1 MISNQLATEGG
12 GNSFLTRTPA
22 FQRLAKSA
30 FDECDADSTGAINKT
45 ELYAGILLVHVKLAK
60 YAGAAACYP
69 PTRQVIDTLFDASD
83 ADQSGSIE
91 EEEFKRILMI
101 CCAQI
106 LSRIVVYYSIII
118 MLVPYVADALVKGI
132 FSIDDYMGWKSNDG
146 QHKYPALD
154 WLEKVLG
161 WGTIAERVVSLMLF
175 FLFVPMFFDWID
187 GSSHRVAKH
196 QVSLAKAQ
204 KNS

>member
-1 MISNQLATEGG
+1 MISNQLASKGG
-12 GNSFLTRTPA
+12 GHSFLTRTA
-22 FQRLAKSA
+22 VFQRVAKSA
-30 FDECDADSTGAINKT
+30 FRECDTDSTGAINKT

-69 PTRQVIDTLFDASD
+69 PTRQVIDALFDASD
-83 ADQSGSIE
+83 ADKSGSIE

-118 MLVPYVADALVKGI
+118 MLVPYVADALVKG
-132 FSIDDYMGWKSNDG
+132 FFNIDDYMGWKSDDG
-146 QHKYPALD
+146 QHKYPAIE
-154 WLEKVLG
+154 WIEKILG
-161 WGTIAERVVSLMLF
+161 WGTVAERVVSLMLF
-175 FLFVPMFFDWID
+175 FLFIPMFFDWID
-187 GSSHRVAKH
+187 GSSHRLARQ
-196 QVSLAKAQ
+196 QVSIEGAR

>member
-1 MISNQLATEGG
+1 MISNQMAVEGG
-12 GNSFLTRTPA
+12 GHSFLTGTAA

-30 FDECDADSTGAINKT
+30 FHECDVDSTGAINKT

-69 PTRQVIDTLFDASD
+69 PTRQVIDALFDASD
-83 ADQSGSIE
+83 ADKSGSIE
-91 EEEFKRILMI
+91 EDEFKRILMI

-106 LSRIVVYYSIII
+106 LGRIVVYYSIII
-118 MLVPYVADALVKGI
+118 MLVPYVADALVKGV

-146 QHKYPALD
+146 QHKYPAIE
-154 WLEKVLG
+154 WIEKILG

-175 FLFVPMFFDWID
+175 FLFIPMFFDWID

-196 QVSLAKAQ
+196 QVSIAGARKD
-204 KNS
+204 S